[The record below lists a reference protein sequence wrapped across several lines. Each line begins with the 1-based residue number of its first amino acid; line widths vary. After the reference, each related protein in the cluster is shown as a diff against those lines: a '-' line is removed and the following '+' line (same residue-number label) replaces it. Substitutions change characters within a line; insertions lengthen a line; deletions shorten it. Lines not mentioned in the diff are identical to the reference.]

1 MNELNATESI
11 RAAITNANRQKT
23 ETMPGSAPAAAD
35 SVPASGKP
43 LPKSVAAEPIQV
55 SAEDRYQ
62 ELKAKVELAA
72 ASLNDYARSTQRKL
86 HFTVDS
92 ELGRPIVHVI
102 DISTQEVIRQIPSDI
117 VLKLARNLQSTL
129 EQLDMQRPALHAG
142 AGQFVSADA
151 HLGLVNTH
159 I

>member
-11 RAAITNANRQKT
+11 RSAITGANRQRT
-23 ETMPGSAPAAAD
+23 DTTPGPVPAAA
-35 SVPASGKP
+35 SGVRSAGRS
-43 LPKSVAAEPIQV
+43 LPESAAAEPVQV

-62 ELKAKVELAA
+62 AIKAKVELAA
-72 ASLNDYARSTQRKL
+72 ASLNDYARSTQREL

-102 DISTQEVIRQIPSDI
+102 DLSTQEVIRQIPSDV
-117 VLKLARNLQSTL
+117 VLKLARNLQATL
-129 EQLDMQRPALHAG
+129 EQLDLQRPVLR
-142 AGQFVSADA
+142 AGQFVGADA